1 MKQDSIIKDFD
12 FRQWVGD
19 LKKRIHQSQIK
30 AAIKV
35 NSELL
40 YLYWDLGHDITVRQM
55 DAVWGSGFYKLLSKE
70 LMAEFPDMHGFSI
83 TNLNY
88 CKRFYL
94 LYSQHSEISQ
104 QIADEIHPQLGGE
117 LQIAENVDNIIHHFT
132 S

>member
-1 MKQDSIIKDFD
+1 
-12 FRQWVGD
+12 
-19 LKKRIHQSQIK
+19 
-30 AAIKV
+30 V

-70 LMAEFPDMHGFSI
+70 MMAEFSDM
-83 TNLNY
+83 NY

-104 QIADEIHPQLGGE
+104 QIADEIHPNLGVNYK
-117 LQIAENVDNIIHHFT
+117 LLKLLTI
-132 S
+132 